1 MSDVLYSHGKLLAQL
16 MGHSIKG
23 TVPLD
28 VPEDTDWEKL
38 YKLSAFHNVTALI
51 YPAVKKLPL
60 PGEIKSRFLYD
71 NNRFLAREARQ
82 ELESQRVF
90 SALNE
95 AGIPI
100 LKLKG
105 IVIKDLYPMPHMRTA
120 ADVDICLTKEDR
132 QKARPIME
140 SLGYKFDSSIDYHD
154 EYSKDDFFIYELH
167 SDIMS
172 PRSELHSLFVHPFEK
187 AIVHNSNE
195 MQMTLSNEY
204 FYLNLVTHLYK
215 HFISEGCG
223 LRLFSDLYIYRRK
236 CQKLDNTLITNLLKD
251 YGLLNFHNIVLQLIS
266 CFFEGNEYTD
276 NLRTLAEFVFKSG
289 EYGNSTLKKLSWLSS
304 SKSANLTFFD
314 KVSYFLHNW
323 FPGARTMQK
332 RYPVLKKAP
341 FLLPICWVRRIF
353 YTIFFNRSALK
364 EQKDEI
370 KRLNAKELKEA
381 KLIRSLA
388 GIKK

>member
-1 MSDVLYSHGKLLAQL
+1 MSEALFFYGKLLAQL
-16 MGHSIKG
+16 IGHSIKG

-28 VPEDTDWEKL
+28 VPENTDWEKL

-51 YPAVKKLPL
+51 YPAVKNLSL
-60 PGEIKSRFLYD
+60 PGEIKSKFLYD
-71 NNRFLAREARQ
+71 NKLFLTREARQ
-82 ELESQRVF
+82 EFESQRVF

-120 ADVDICLTKEDR
+120 ADIDICLTKEDR

-154 EYSKDDFFIYELH
+154 EYSKDEFFIYELH

-172 PRSELHSLFVHPFEK
+172 PKSELHSLFVHPFEK

-251 YGLLNFHNIVLQLIS
+251 YGLLNFHNTILQLIS

-276 NLRTLAEFVFKSG
+276 KLRTLAEFVFKSG